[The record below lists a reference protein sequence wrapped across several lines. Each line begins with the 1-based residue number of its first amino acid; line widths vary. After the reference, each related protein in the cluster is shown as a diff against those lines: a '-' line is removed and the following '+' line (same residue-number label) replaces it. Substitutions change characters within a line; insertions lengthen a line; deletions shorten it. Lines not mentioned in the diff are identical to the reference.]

1 MKLNIVSS
9 LVLLQ
14 SLACSALN
22 APFTVSGRWIHD
34 SKGANFTYAGA
45 NWPGAGEVMI
55 PEGMQYASIASTVS
69 KLKSL
74 GMNVIRLTFPIELV
88 DDILDNGG
96 DVTVQK
102 SLINALGSTN
112 GTKVFNEIRKVNPQ
126 ITSST
131 TRLQVYDMVAAEC
144 NKQGIY
150 VHLDNHISKA
160 MWCCSTTDGNAWFGD
175 TYFDVTKW
183 MRGLVYMVS
192 HAKSWP
198 NFVSIGLRNE
208 LRQPATAN
216 SQYPYN
222 WGTWYTQMT
231 TAAKNVNAANPN
243 ALVFLS
249 GLNYDTTLSPIPTA
263 SDLGNGVKFRLSDFS
278 FANKLVLELHN
289 YATSSSSCS
298 SLSSSLWTDGFNAL
312 NSSDPSIVNSMPV
325 VLTEFGFLQDSTTW
339 EGVYASCLRTWIPE
353 QHAGWITW
361 VIAGSYY
368 IRQGNQ
374 DLDETW
380 GKNDSECVAVLK
392 KLIHAG
398 MLDHTWSGWRS
409 QDAIEKGLKV
419 MVQSSLKG

>member
-14 SLACSALN
+14 SLACTALH
-22 APFTVSGRWIHD
+22 APFTASGRWIHD
-34 SKGANFTYAGA
+34 SKGEVFTYAGA
-45 NWPGAGEVMI
+45 NWPGAGEAMI

-69 KLKSL
+69 KLKNL
-74 GMNVIRLTFPIELV
+74 GMNVIRLTFPIELI

-112 GTKVFNEIRKVNPQ
+112 GTKVFNQIRKVNPQ
-126 ITSST
+126 IKTTT
-131 TRLQVYDMVAAEC
+131 TRLQVFDMVAAEC
-144 NKQGIY
+144 NKQGLY

-160 MWCCSTTDGNAWFGD
+160 MWCCSHTDGNAWFGD
-175 TYFDVTKW
+175 TYFDVAKW
-183 MRGLVYMVS
+183 MRGLEYMVS
-192 HAKSWP
+192 HAKKWP

-208 LRQPATAN
+208 LREPSTSN
-216 SQYPYN
+216 TQYPYN

-231 TAAKNVNAANPN
+231 TAAKRVNAANPN
-243 ALVFLS
+243 ALIFLS
-249 GLNYDTTLSPIPTA
+249 GLNYDTTLAPIPTA

-289 YATSSSSCS
+289 YDTSATSCS
-298 SLSSSLWTDGFNAL
+298 ALSGALWNAGFKAQ
-312 NSSDPSIVNSMPV
+312 NSSDPSIVNPMPV

-339 EGVYASCLRTWIPE
+339 KNVYASCLRTWIPE

-374 DLDETW
+374 DMDETW
-380 GKNDSECVAVLK
+380 
-392 KLIHAG
+392 G

-409 QDAIEKGLKV
+409 QDAIEQGLKV